1 MKVSKTR
8 TRGSYIW
15 FRLFLSF
22 IFVLFLA
29 GGIYSGSLFYFTV
42 KDIVAHAQIPSFR
55 SLDFPIPP
63 ISNSNTESSG
73 GGGAD
78 QARDELRVWEKRER
92 VNILLLGIDKREGE
106 HGPWRTDTMI
116 LGTIDPQSKTA
127 GMLSLPR
134 DLWVPVPGY
143 GENRINSANFIGERD
158 KYPGGGPALAVKTV
172 EYNFGVPVHYYV
184 LVDFDGFEKIIDTI
198 GGIDVN
204 VERTLHDEQYPD
216 PSPDDPN
223 RVRTVHFD
231 AGLQHMDGKAALEY
245 ARSRKS
251 TSDFDRS
258 HRQIQIILAVREQA
272 LRLNLIPRVPDLM
285 VTLADTVQTD
295 LQPGNII
302 TLARWADEIEQENLT
317 SLVIDYTMTVEHV
330 TPSGAWV
337 LLPIR
342 EKIRPAVEELFT
354 SPAPAPPPSP
364 SPQPQVVPIEQIDRL
379 AQEGAKIVVQNGT
392 PTANLAAQT
401 AAFLKEQGYHVV
413 EFSNADR
420 FDYPQ
425 SIIIDYTGKEY
436 TIQSLA
442 VLFNVISENIR
453 RSPNLKSEV
462 DIRLIVGQDFTLP
475 SPP

>member
-1 MKVSKTR
+1 MKSPR
-8 TRGSYIW
+8 TRRRGPYIW
-15 FRLFLSF
+15 LRLFLSF

-29 GGIYSGSLFYFTV
+29 GGVYSGSLFYFTV
-42 KDIVAHAQIPSFR
+42 KDIVAHAQIPS
-55 SLDFPIPP
+55 LPNLHLPIPD
-63 ISNSNTESSG
+63 ISG
-73 GGGAD
+73 GREGSGEEVVTRED
-78 QARDELRVWEKRER
+78 LPVWEEKER
-92 VNILLLGIDKREGE
+92 VNILLLGTDKREGE

-116 LGTIDPQSKTA
+116 LGTIDPQGKTA
-127 GMLSLPR
+127 GMLSIPR

-143 GENRINSANFIGERD
+143 DENRINSANFIGDRD
-158 KYPGGGPALAVKTV
+158 KYPGGGPALAMKTV

-216 PSPDDPN
+216 PSPDNPN
-223 RVRTVHFD
+223 RVRTIHFE

-258 HRQIQIILAVREQA
+258 HRQMQIILAVREQA
-272 LRLNLIPRVPDLM
+272 LRLNLIPRVPELI
-285 VTLADTVQTD
+285 VTLADTVQTS

-302 TLARWADEIEQENLT
+302 TLARWAGEIERE
-317 SLVIDYTMTVEHV
+317 SLRSVVIDYNMTVEHV
-330 TPSGAWV
+330 TPTGAWV

-354 SPAPAPPPSP
+354 SPTPPPP
-364 SPQPQVVPIEQIDRL
+364 PQPQVVQVEQTNRL

-392 PTANLAAQT
+392 PTGNLAAQT

-413 EFSNADR
+413 EFSDADR
-420 FDYPQ
+420 FDYTQ

-442 VLFNVISENIR
+442 VLFKVTPENIR

-475 SPP
+475 SSP

>member
-1 MKVSKTR
+1 MKGPR
-8 TRGSYIW
+8 TRRRGFYIW
-15 FRLFLSF
+15 FRLFLSL

-29 GGIYSGSLFYFTV
+29 GGVYSGSLFYFTV
-42 KDIVAHAQIPSFR
+42 KDIVAHAQIPS
-55 SLDFPIPP
+55 LPNLHLPIPA
-63 ISNSNTESSG
+63 ISG
-73 GGGAD
+73 GSEGSSEEVVSRLD
-78 QARDELRVWEKRER
+78 LPDWDKKER
-92 VNILLLGIDKREGE
+92 VTILLLGVDKREGE
-106 HGPWRTDTMI
+106 HGPWRTDTII
-116 LGTIDPQSKTA
+116 LGTIDPESKTA
-127 GMLSLPR
+127 GMLSIPR
-134 DLWVPVPGY
+134 DLWISIPGY
-143 GENRINSANFIGERD
+143 GENRINSANFIGDRD
-158 KYPGGGPALAVKTV
+158 KYPGGGPALAKKAV

-184 LVDFDGFEKIIDTI
+184 LLDFDGFEKIIDTI

-204 VERTLHDEQYPD
+204 VERTLHDEKYPD

-223 RVRTVHFD
+223 RVRTIHFE

-258 HRQIQIILAVREQA
+258 HRQMQIIMAVREQA
-272 LRLNLIPRVPDLM
+272 LRLNLIPRVPELM

-302 TLARWADEIEQENLT
+302 TLARLAGEIERENLKPV
-317 SLVIDYTMTVEHV
+317 VIDYNMTVEHV
-330 TPSGAWV
+330 TPDGAWV

-342 EKIRPAVEELFT
+342 EKIRPVVEELFT
-354 SPAPAPPPSP
+354 SPTPPPP
-364 SPQPQVVPIEQIDRL
+364 PTPEVVPVEQINRL

-401 AAFLKEQGYHVV
+401 ATFLKEQGYHVV

-442 VLFNVISENIR
+442 VLFNVTPENIR
-453 RSPNLKSEV
+453 PSPNLKSEV

-475 SPP
+475 PSP

>member
-1 MKVSKTR
+1 MKSPRTR
-8 TRGSYIW
+8 RRGSYILSR
-15 FRLFLSF
+15 FFLSL

-29 GGIYSGSLFYFTV
+29 GGVYSGSLFYFTV
-42 KDIVAHAQIPSFR
+42 KDIVAHAQIPS
-55 SLDFPIPP
+55 LPNLHLPIPP
-63 ISNSNTESSG
+63 ISGGSEGSG
-73 GGGAD
+73 EGVVRE
-78 QARDELRVWEKRER
+78 RDLPVWEKKER
-92 VNILLLGIDKREGE
+92 VNILLLGVDKREGE
-106 HGPWRTDTMI
+106 HGPWRTDTII
-116 LGTIDPQSKTA
+116 LGTIDPKSKTA
-127 GMLSLPR
+127 GMLSIPR

-143 GENRINSANFIGERD
+143 GENRLNSANFIGDRD
-158 KYPGGGPALAVKTV
+158 KYPGGGPALAMKTV

-204 VERTLHDEQYPD
+204 VERTLHDEKYPD

-223 RVRTVHFD
+223 RVKTIHFE
-231 AGLQHMDGKAALEY
+231 AGLQHMGGKAALEY

-258 HRQIQIILAVREQA
+258 RRQMQIVLAVREQA
-272 LRLNLIPRVPDLM
+272 LRLNLIPRVPELM

-302 TLARWADEIEQENLT
+302 TLARLAGEIEQENLK
-317 SLVIDYTMTVEHV
+317 SAVIDYNMTVEHV
-330 TPSGAWV
+330 TPNGAWV

-354 SPAPAPPPSP
+354 SPTPPSPP
-364 SPQPQVVPIEQIDRL
+364 SPQPQEVPVEQIDRL

-392 PTANLAAQT
+392 PTANLDAQT
-401 AAFLKEQGYHVV
+401 AAFLKKQGYHVV

-442 VLFNVISENIR
+442 VLFNVTPENIR

-462 DIRLIVGQDFTLP
+462 DIRLIVGQDFVLP
-475 SPP
+475 SSP

>member
-1 MKVSKTR
+1 MKGPR
-8 TRGSYIW
+8 TRRRGPYIW
-15 FRLFLSF
+15 FRIFLSL

-29 GGIYSGSLFYFTV
+29 GGVYSGSLFYFTV
-42 KDIVAHAQIPSFR
+42 KDIVAHAQIPS
-55 SLDFPIPP
+55 LPNLHLPIPA
-63 ISNSNTESSG
+63 ISG
-73 GGGAD
+73 GSEGSGTETVSRID
-78 QARDELRVWEKRER
+78 LPDWEKKER
-92 VNILLLGIDKREGE
+92 VTILLLGVDKREGE

-116 LGTIDPQSKTA
+116 LGTIDPESKTA
-127 GMLSLPR
+127 GMLSIPR
-134 DLWVPVPGY
+134 DLWVPIPGS
-143 GENRINSANFIGERD
+143 GESRINSANFIGDRD
-158 KYPGGGPALAVKTV
+158 KYPGGGPALAKKTV

-184 LVDFDGFEKIIDTI
+184 LLDFDGFEKIIDTI
-198 GGIDVN
+198 GGIDIN

-223 RVRTVHFD
+223 RVRTIHFE

-245 ARSRKS
+245 ARSRLS

-258 HRQIQIILAVREQA
+258 HRQMQIILAVREQA
-272 LRLNLIPRVPDLM
+272 LRLNLIPRVPELM
-285 VTLADTVQTD
+285 VTLADIVQTD

-302 TLARWADEIEQENLT
+302 TLARLAGEIEQENLK
-317 SLVIDYTMTVEHV
+317 SAIIDYTMTVEYV
-330 TPSGAWV
+330 TPSGAQV

-342 EKIRPAVEELFT
+342 EKIRPVVEELFT
-354 SPAPAPPPSP
+354 SPAPASP
-364 SPQPQVVPIEQIDRL
+364 TPPQPQVVPVEQIDRL

-392 PTANLAAQT
+392 PTGNLAART

-413 EFSNADR
+413 EFSDADR

-442 VLFNVISENIR
+442 VLFNVTPENIR

-462 DIRLIVGQDFTLP
+462 DIRLIVGQDFVLP
-475 SPP
+475 SSP

>member
-1 MKVSKTR
+1 MKGPR
-8 TRGSYIW
+8 TRRRGPYIW
-15 FRLFLSF
+15 SKLFLGL

-29 GGIYSGSLFYFTV
+29 GGVYSGSLFYFTV
-42 KDIVAHAQIPSFR
+42 KDIVAHAQIPS
-55 SLDFPIPP
+55 LPNLHLPIPA
-63 ISNSNTESSG
+63 ISVGSEG
-73 GGGAD
+73 GG
-78 QARDELRVWEKRER
+78 EEVVPRVDLPDWEKKER
-92 VNILLLGIDKREGE
+92 VTILLLGVDKREGE
-106 HGPWRTDTMI
+106 HGPWRTDTVI
-116 LGTIDPQSKTA
+116 LGTIDPESKTA
-127 GMLSLPR
+127 GMLSIPR
-134 DLWVPVPGY
+134 DLWVPIPGY
-143 GENRINSANFIGERD
+143 GENRINSANFIGDRD
-158 KYPGGGPALAVKTV
+158 KYPGGGPAVARKTV

-184 LVDFDGFEKIIDTI
+184 LLDFDGFEEIIDTI

-204 VERTLHDEQYPD
+204 VERILHDEKYPD

-223 RVRTVHFD
+223 RVKTVHFE

-258 HRQIQIILAVREQA
+258 HRQMQIILAVREQA
-272 LRLNLIPRVPDLM
+272 LRLNLIPRVPELM
-285 VTLADTVQTD
+285 VMLADTVQTD

-302 TLARWADEIEQENLT
+302 TLARLAGEIEQENLE
-317 SLVIDYTMTVEHV
+317 SVVIDHNMTVPHI
-330 TPSGAWV
+330 TPNGAWV

-342 EKIRPAVEELFT
+342 EKIRPMVEGLFT
-354 SPAPAPPPSP
+354 SPTPAPPPTP
-364 SPQPQVVPIEQIDRL
+364 LPQPQAVPVEQINRL

-420 FDYPQ
+420 FDYSQ

-436 TIQSLA
+436 TIQSLIT
-442 VLFNVISENIR
+442 LFSVTPENIR

-475 SPP
+475 SSP

>member
-1 MKVSKTR
+1 MKAPR
-8 TRGSYIW
+8 TRRQGPYIW
-15 FRLFLSF
+15 FRLFLSL

-29 GGIYSGSLFYFTV
+29 GGVYSGSLFYFTV
-42 KDIVAHAQIPSFR
+42 KDIVAHAQIPS
-55 SLDFPIPP
+55 LPNLHLPIPAV
-63 ISNSNTESSG
+63 SSSSESGS
-73 GGGAD
+73 
-78 QARDELRVWEKRER
+78 EPTVVRVDLPDWEKKER

-116 LGTIDPQSKTA
+116 LGTIDPESKTA
-127 GMLSLPR
+127 GMLSIPR
-134 DLWVPVPGY
+134 DLWVPIPGY
-143 GENRINSANFIGERD
+143 GESRINSANFIGDRD
-158 KYPGGGPALAVKTV
+158 KYPGGGPALAMKTV
-172 EYNFGVPVHYYV
+172 EYNFGVPVHYYI

-223 RVRTVHFD
+223 RVKTVHFE
-231 AGLQHMDGKAALEY
+231 AGLQHMDGKTALEY

-258 HRQIQIILAVREQA
+258 HRQMQIIMAVREQA
-272 LRLNLIPRVPDLM
+272 LRLNLIPRVPELM
-285 VTLADTVQTD
+285 VTLADAVQTD
-295 LQPGNII
+295 LQPSNII
-302 TLARWADEIEQENLT
+302 TLARLAGEIEPENIK
-317 SLVIDYTMTVEHV
+317 SVVIDHTMTIEHI
-330 TPSGAWV
+330 TPNGAWV

-342 EKIRPAVEELFT
+342 EKIRPVVEELFT
-354 SPAPAPPPSP
+354 SPTPPAPPT
-364 SPQPQVVPIEQIDRL
+364 PQPQVVPAEQVNRL

-413 EFSNADR
+413 EFSDADR

-442 VLFNVISENIR
+442 ELFNVTSENIR
-453 RSPNLKSEV
+453 RSPNLKSEI
-462 DIRLIVGQDFTLP
+462 DIRLIIGQDFILP
-475 SPP
+475 TSP

>member
-1 MKVSKTR
+1 MKDPGTKK
-8 TRGSYIW
+8 RGPYIW
-15 FRLFLSF
+15 FRLFLGL

-29 GGIYSGSLFYFTV
+29 GGVYSGSLFYFTV
-42 KDIVAHAQIPSFR
+42 KDIVAHAQIPS
-55 SLDFPIPP
+55 LPNLHLPIPA
-63 ISNSNTESSG
+63 ISGGTESSSEG
-73 GGGAD
+73 VVPRAD
-78 QARDELRVWEKRER
+78 LPDWEKKER
-92 VNILLLGIDKREGE
+92 VTVLLLGVDKREGE

-116 LGTIDPQSKTA
+116 LGTIDPESKTA
-127 GMLSLPR
+127 GMLSIPR
-134 DLWVPVPGY
+134 DLWVPIPGY
-143 GENRINSANFIGERD
+143 GENRINSANFIGDRD
-158 KYPGGGPALAVKTV
+158 KYPGGGPALAKKAV
-172 EYNFGVPVHYYV
+172 EYNFGVSVHYYV
-184 LVDFDGFEKIIDTI
+184 LVDFDGFEKIMDTI

-204 VERTLHDEQYPD
+204 VERTLHDEKYPD

-223 RVRTVHFD
+223 RVKTIHFD

-258 HRQIQIILAVREQA
+258 NRQMQIILAVREQA
-272 LRLNLIPRVPDLM
+272 LRLNLIPRVPELM
-285 VTLADTVQTD
+285 VMLADTVQTD

-302 TLARWADEIEQENLT
+302 TLARLTGEIEQENIK
-317 SLVIDYTMTVEHV
+317 SVVIGPNMTVEHV
-330 TPSGAWV
+330 TPNGAWV

-354 SPAPAPPPSP
+354 SPMPTPSP
-364 SPQPQVVPIEQIDRL
+364 PPQPQTAPVEQINRL

-401 AAFLKEQGYHVV
+401 AAFLKEKGYHVV

-436 TIQSLA
+436 TIQNLA
-442 VLFNVISENIR
+442 VLFNVPPDNIR
-453 RSPNLKSEV
+453 RSPNLKSEI
-462 DIRLIVGQDFTLP
+462 DIRLIIGQDFTLP

>member
-1 MKVSKTR
+1 MKGPR
-8 TRGSYIW
+8 TRRRGAYIW

-29 GGIYSGSLFYFTV
+29 GGVYSGSLFYFTV
-42 KDIVAHAQIPSFR
+42 KDIVAHAQIPS
-55 SLDFPIPP
+55 LPNLHLPIPA
-63 ISNSNTESSG
+63 ISSG
-73 GGGAD
+73 GEGSGG
-78 QARDELRVWEKRER
+78 EVMPRVDLPDWEKKER
-92 VNILLLGIDKREGE
+92 VTILLLGVDKREGE

-116 LGTIDPQSKTA
+116 LGTIDPESKTA
-127 GMLSLPR
+127 GMLSIPR
-134 DLWVPVPGY
+134 DLWMPIPGY
-143 GENRINSANFIGERD
+143 GENRINSANFIGDRD
-158 KYPGGGPALAVKTV
+158 KYPGGGPALAKKTV

-184 LVDFDGFEKIIDTI
+184 LLDFDGFEKIIDTI

-223 RVRTVHFD
+223 RVRTIHFE
-231 AGLQHMDGKAALEY
+231 AGLQHMGGKAALEY
-245 ARSRKS
+245 ARSRRS

-258 HRQIQIILAVREQA
+258 HRQVQIIMAVREQA
-272 LRLNLIPRVPDLM
+272 LRLNLIPRVPELM
-285 VTLADTVQTD
+285 VTLADIVQTD

-302 TLARWADEIEQENLT
+302 TLARLAGEIEQENLN
-317 SLVIDYTMTVEHV
+317 SVVIDYNMTVEHV
-330 TPSGAWV
+330 TPTGAWV

-342 EKIRPAVEELFT
+342 EKIRPVVEELFT
-354 SPAPAPPPSP
+354 SPTSAPPPLP
-364 SPQPQVVPIEQIDRL
+364 EEVVPVEQINRL

-392 PTANLAAQT
+392 PTGNLAAQT

-413 EFSNADR
+413 EFSDADR
-420 FDYPQ
+420 FDYSQ

-442 VLFNVISENIR
+442 VLFNVTPENIR

-475 SPP
+475 SSP

>member
-1 MKVSKTR
+1 LS
-8 TRGSYIW
+8 
-15 FRLFLSF
+15 RLFLSL

-29 GGIYSGSLFYFTV
+29 GGVYSGSLFYFTV
-42 KDIVAHAQIPSFR
+42 KDIVAHAQIPS
-55 SLDFPIPP
+55 LPNLHLPIPA
-63 ISNSNTESSG
+63 ISG
-73 GGGAD
+73 GSEGSGEEVMPRAD
-78 QARDELRVWEKRER
+78 LPEWEKKER
-92 VNILLLGIDKREGE
+92 VTILLLGVDKREGE

-127 GMLSLPR
+127 GMLSIPR

-143 GENRINSANFIGERD
+143 GDNRINSANFVGDRD

-172 EYNFGVPVHYYV
+172 EYNFGVSVHYYV
-184 LVDFDGFEKIIDTI
+184 LLDFDGFEKIIDTI

-204 VERTLHDEQYPD
+204 VERTLHDEKYPD
-216 PSPDDPN
+216 PSLDDPN
-223 RVRTVHFD
+223 RVKTIHFE

-258 HRQIQIILAVREQA
+258 RRQMQIILAVREQA
-272 LRLNLIPRVPDLM
+272 LRLNLIPRVPELM

-302 TLARWADEIEQENLT
+302 TLARLAGEIDQE
-317 SLVIDYTMTVEHV
+317 SLKSAVIDYNMTVEHI
-330 TPSGAWV
+330 TPNGAWV

-354 SPAPAPPPSP
+354 SPTPPSPP
-364 SPQPQVVPIEQIDRL
+364 SPQPQEVPVEQLDRL

-392 PTANLAAQT
+392 PTANLDAQT

-442 VLFNVISENIR
+442 VLFNVTPENIR

-462 DIRLIVGQDFTLP
+462 DIRLIVGQDFVLLS
-475 SPP
+475 SP

>member
-1 MKVSKTR
+1 MKGPRTR
-8 TRGSYIW
+8 RRGSYIW
-15 FRLFLSF
+15 LRLFLSF

-29 GGIYSGSLFYFTV
+29 GGVYSGSLFYFTV
-42 KDIVAHAQIPSFR
+42 KDIVAHAQIPS
-55 SLDFPIPP
+55 LPNLHLPIPD
-63 ISNSNTESSG
+63 ISG
-73 GGGAD
+73 GGEGSGEEVVTKILPD
-78 QARDELRVWEKRER
+78 WKEKER
-92 VNILLLGIDKREGE
+92 VNILLLGTDKREGE

-116 LGTIDPQSKTA
+116 LGTIDPESKTA
-127 GMLSLPR
+127 GMLSIPR

-143 GENRINSANFIGERD
+143 DENRINSANFIGDRD
-158 KYPGGGPALAVKTV
+158 KYPGGGPALAIKTV

-204 VERTLHDEQYPD
+204 VERSLHDEQYPD
-216 PSPDDPN
+216 PSPDNPN
-223 RVRTVHFD
+223 RVRTVHFE

-258 HRQIQIILAVREQA
+258 HRQMQIILAVREQA
-272 LRLNLIPRVPDLM
+272 LRLNLIPRVPELI
-285 VTLADTVQTD
+285 VTLADTVQTS

-302 TLARWADEIEQENLT
+302 TLARWAGEIERE
-317 SLVIDYTMTVEHV
+317 SLRSVVIDYNMTVEHV
-330 TPSGAWV
+330 TPTGAWV

-354 SPAPAPPPSP
+354 SPTPPPP
-364 SPQPQVVPIEQIDRL
+364 PQPQVVPVEQTNRL

-392 PTANLAAQT
+392 PTGNLAAQT

-413 EFSNADR
+413 EFSDADR
-420 FDYPQ
+420 FDYTQ

-442 VLFNVISENIR
+442 VLFNVTPENIR

-475 SPP
+475 SSP

>member
-1 MKVSKTR
+1 MKSPR
-8 TRGSYIW
+8 TRRRGSHIW
-15 FRLFLSF
+15 FRLLLSL
-22 IFVLFLA
+22 IFVLFLV
-29 GGIYSGSLFYFTV
+29 GGVYSGSLFYFTV
-42 KDIVAHAQIPSFR
+42 KDIVAHAQIPS
-55 SLDFPIPP
+55 LPNLHLPIPA
-63 ISNSNTESSG
+63 ISG
-73 GGGAD
+73 GSEGSGEAVAPRID
-78 QARDELRVWEKRER
+78 LPVWEKQER
-92 VNILLLGIDKREGE
+92 VNILLLGVDKREGE

-116 LGTIDPQSKTA
+116 LGTVDPQSKTA
-127 GMLSLPR
+127 GMLSIPR
-134 DLWVPVPGY
+134 DLWVPIPGS
-143 GENRINSANFIGERD
+143 GESRINSANFIGDRD
-158 KYPGGGPALAVKTV
+158 KYPGGGPALAMKTV
-172 EYNFGVPVHYYV
+172 EYNLGVPVHYYV

-204 VERTLHDEQYPD
+204 VERTLHDEMYPD

-223 RVRTVHFD
+223 RVRTIHFET
-231 AGLQHMDGKAALEY
+231 GLQHMDGKAALEY
-245 ARSRKS
+245 ARSRLS

-258 HRQIQIILAVREQA
+258 HRQMQIILAVREKA
-272 LRLNLIPRVPDLM
+272 LRLNLIPRVPELM
-285 VTLADTVQTD
+285 VTMADIVQTD

-302 TLARWADEIEQENLT
+302 TLARLGGEIEGENLQ
-317 SLVIDYTMTVEHV
+317 SAVIDHTMTVEHV
-330 TPSGAWV
+330 TPSGAQV

-342 EKIRPAVEELFT
+342 EKIRPVVEELFT
-354 SPAPAPPPSP
+354 SPTPPTPP
-364 SPQPQVVPIEQIDRL
+364 TAQPEIVTVEEISRL

-442 VLFNVISENIR
+442 VLFNVTPENIR
-453 RSPNLKSEV
+453 RSLNLKSEV

-475 SPP
+475 SSP

>member
-1 MKVSKTR
+1 MKSPRTR
-8 TRGSYIW
+8 RRGSYTW

-29 GGIYSGSLFYFTV
+29 GGVYSGSLFYFTV
-42 KDIVAHAQIPSFR
+42 KDIVAHAQIPS
-55 SLDFPIPP
+55 LPNLHLPIPA
-63 ISNSNTESSG
+63 ISG
-73 GGGAD
+73 GGESSSGEVTPRID
-78 QARDELRVWEKRER
+78 LPEWEKKER
-92 VNILLLGIDKREGE
+92 VTILLLGVDKREGE
-106 HGPWRTDTMI
+106 HGPWRTDTII

-127 GMLSLPR
+127 GMLSIPR
-134 DLWVPVPGY
+134 DLWVPIPGY
-143 GENRINSANFIGERD
+143 DENRINSANFIGDRD

-184 LVDFDGFEKIIDTI
+184 LLDFEGFEKIIDTI
-198 GGIDVN
+198 GGVDVN

-216 PSPDDPN
+216 PSPDNPD
-223 RVRTVHFD
+223 RVKTIHFD
-231 AGLQHMDGKAALEY
+231 VGWQHMDGKSALEY

-258 HRQIQIILAVREQA
+258 HRQMQIILAVREQA
-272 LRLNLIPRVPDLM
+272 LRLNLIPRIPELM

-302 TLARWADEIEQENLT
+302 TLARWAGEIEPD
-317 SLVIDYTMTVEHV
+317 SIKSVVIDSNMTVEHI
-330 TPSGAWV
+330 TPTGAWV

-342 EKIRPAVEELFT
+342 EKIRPAVEGLFT
-354 SPAPAPPPSP
+354 SPAALPPAP
-364 SPQPQVVPIEQIDRL
+364 SPQPQAVPVEQINRL

-392 PTANLAAQT
+392 PTGNLAAQT
-401 AAFLKEQGYHVV
+401 ATFLKKQGYHVV

-420 FDYPQ
+420 FDYSQ

-442 VLFNVISENIR
+442 ALFNVTPENIR

-462 DIRLIVGQDFTLP
+462 DIRLIIGQDFVLP
-475 SPP
+475 SSP

>member
-1 MKVSKTR
+1 MKSPR
-8 TRGSYIW
+8 TRRRGSHIW
-15 FRLFLSF
+15 FRLLLSL
-22 IFVLFLA
+22 IFVLFLV
-29 GGIYSGSLFYFTV
+29 GGVYSGSLFYFTV
-42 KDIVAHAQIPSFR
+42 KDIVAHAQIPS
-55 SLDFPIPP
+55 LPNLHLPIPA
-63 ISNSNTESSG
+63 ISG
-73 GGGAD
+73 GSEGSGEAVAPRID
-78 QARDELRVWEKRER
+78 LPVWEKQER
-92 VNILLLGIDKREGE
+92 VNILLLGVDKREGE

-116 LGTIDPQSKTA
+116 LGTVDPQSKTA
-127 GMLSLPR
+127 GMLSIPR
-134 DLWVPVPGY
+134 DLWVPIPGS
-143 GENRINSANFIGERD
+143 GESRINSANFIGDRD
-158 KYPGGGPALAVKTV
+158 KYPGGGPALAMKTV
-172 EYNFGVPVHYYV
+172 EYNLGVPVHYYV

-204 VERTLHDEQYPD
+204 VERTLHDEMYPD

-223 RVRTVHFD
+223 RVRTIHFET
-231 AGLQHMDGKAALEY
+231 GLQHMDGKAALEY
-245 ARSRKS
+245 ARSRLS

-258 HRQIQIILAVREQA
+258 HRQMQIILAVREKA
-272 LRLNLIPRVPDLM
+272 LRLNLIPRVPELM
-285 VTLADTVQTD
+285 VTLADIVQTD

-302 TLARWADEIEQENLT
+302 TLARLGGEIEGENLQ
-317 SLVIDYTMTVEHV
+317 SAVIDHTMTVEHV
-330 TPSGAWV
+330 TPSGAQV

-342 EKIRPAVEELFT
+342 EKIRPVVEELFT
-354 SPAPAPPPSP
+354 SPTPPTPP
-364 SPQPQVVPIEQIDRL
+364 TAQPEIVTVEEISRL

-442 VLFNVISENIR
+442 VLFNVTPENIR
-453 RSPNLKSEV
+453 RSLNLKSEV

-475 SPP
+475 SSP

>member
-1 MKVSKTR
+1 MKGRKTR
-8 TRGSYIW
+8 RRGPYIW
-15 FRLFLSF
+15 SRLFLSL

-29 GGIYSGSLFYFTV
+29 GGVYSGSLFYFTV
-42 KDIVAHAQIPSFR
+42 KDIVAHAQIPS
-55 SLDFPIPP
+55 LPNLHLPIPAV
-63 ISNSNTESSG
+63 SG
-73 GGGAD
+73 GSSEGSG
-78 QARDELRVWEKRER
+78 EEVVPRVDLPDWEKKER
-92 VNILLLGIDKREGE
+92 VTILLLGVDKREGE
-106 HGPWRTDTMI
+106 HGPWRTDTVI
-116 LGTIDPQSKTA
+116 LGTIDPESKTA
-127 GMLSLPR
+127 GMLSIPR
-134 DLWVPVPGY
+134 DLWVPIPGY
-143 GENRINSANFIGERD
+143 GENRINSANFIGDRD
-158 KYPGGGPALAVKTV
+158 KYPGGGPALAQKTV

-204 VERTLHDEQYPD
+204 VERTLHDEKYPD

-223 RVRTVHFD
+223 RVKTVHFD

-258 HRQIQIILAVREQA
+258 HRQMQIIMAVREQA
-272 LRLNLIPRVPDLM
+272 LRLNLIPRVPELM

-302 TLARWADEIEQENLT
+302 TLARLAGEIEQENLK
-317 SLVIDYTMTVEHV
+317 SVVIDYNMTVEHV
-330 TPSGAWV
+330 TPNGAWV

-342 EKIRPAVEELFT
+342 EKIRPMVEELFT
-354 SPAPAPPPSP
+354 SPVPTPPPPPTS
-364 SPQPQVVPIEQIDRL
+364 QPQAVPVEQINRL

-420 FDYPQ
+420 FDYSQ

-442 VLFNVISENIR
+442 VLFNVTPENIR

-462 DIRLIVGQDFTLP
+462 DIRLIIGQDFTFP
-475 SPP
+475 SSP

>member
-1 MKVSKTR
+1 MKSPR
-8 TRGSYIW
+8 TRRRGSHIW
-15 FRLFLSF
+15 FRLLLSL
-22 IFVLFLA
+22 IFVLFLV
-29 GGIYSGSLFYFTV
+29 GGVYSGSLFYFTV
-42 KDIVAHAQIPSFR
+42 KDIVAHAQIPS
-55 SLDFPIPP
+55 LPNLHLPIPA
-63 ISNSNTESSG
+63 ISG
-73 GGGAD
+73 GSEGSGEAVAPRID
-78 QARDELRVWEKRER
+78 LPVWEKQER
-92 VNILLLGIDKREGE
+92 VNILLLGVDKREGE

-116 LGTIDPQSKTA
+116 LGTVDPQSKTA
-127 GMLSLPR
+127 GMLSIPR
-134 DLWVPVPGY
+134 DLWVPIPGS
-143 GENRINSANFIGERD
+143 GESRINSANFIGDRD
-158 KYPGGGPALAVKTV
+158 KYPGGGPALAMKTV
-172 EYNFGVPVHYYV
+172 EYNLGVPVHYYV

-204 VERTLHDEQYPD
+204 VERTLHDERYPD

-223 RVRTVHFD
+223 RVRTIHFE

-245 ARSRKS
+245 ARSRLS

-258 HRQIQIILAVREQA
+258 HRQMQIILAVREKA
-272 LRLNLIPRVPDLM
+272 LRLNLIPRVPELM
-285 VTLADTVQTD
+285 VTLADIVQTD

-302 TLARWADEIEQENLT
+302 TLARLGGEIEQENLK
-317 SLVIDYTMTVEHV
+317 SAVIDHTMTVEHV
-330 TPSGAWV
+330 TPSGAQV

-342 EKIRPAVEELFT
+342 EKIRPVVEELFT
-354 SPAPAPPPSP
+354 SPTPPTSP
-364 SPQPQVVPIEQIDRL
+364 TAQPEIVTVEEINRL

-413 EFSNADR
+413 EFSDADR

-442 VLFNVISENIR
+442 VLFNVTPENIR
-453 RSPNLKSEV
+453 RSLNLKSEV

-475 SPP
+475 SSP

>member
-1 MKVSKTR
+1 MKGSKAR
-8 TRGSYIW
+8 RQGSYVW
-15 FRLFLSF
+15 SKLFLSLV
-22 IFVLFLA
+22 FVLFLA
-29 GGIYSGSLFYFTV
+29 GGVYSGSLFYFTV
-42 KDIVAHAQIPSFR
+42 KDIVAHAQIPSLPNLHF
-55 SLDFPIPP
+55 DIPA
-63 ISNSNTESSG
+63 ISGSSESSSEEVVPRP
-73 GGGAD
+73 D
-78 QARDELRVWEKRER
+78 LPVWEKKER

-106 HGPWRTDTMI
+106 HGPWRTDTVI

-127 GMLSLPR
+127 GMLSIPR
-134 DLWVPVPGY
+134 DLWVPIPGY
-143 GENRINSANFIGERD
+143 GENRINSANFIGDRD
-158 KYPGGGPALAVKTV
+158 RYPGGGPALAVKTL
-172 EYNFGVPVHYYV
+172 EYNFGVSVHYYV
-184 LVDFDGFEKIIDTI
+184 LIDFDGFEKIIDTI
-198 GGIDVN
+198 GGVDVN
-204 VERTLHDEQYPD
+204 VERTLHDERYPD

-223 RVRTVHFD
+223 RVKTVHFE

-258 HRQIQIILAVREQA
+258 HRQMQIILAVREQA
-272 LRLNLIPRVPDLM
+272 LRLNLIPRVPELM

-302 TLARWADEIEQENLT
+302 TLARWADEIEQENIK
-317 SLVIDYTMTVEHV
+317 SVVIDPNMTVEHV
-330 TPSGAWV
+330 TPNGAWV

-342 EKIRPAVEELFT
+342 ERIRPVVEELFT
-354 SPAPAPPPSP
+354 SPMPTPPPAP
-364 SPQPQVVPIEQIDRL
+364 SPQPQVIPVEQINRL

-413 EFSNADR
+413 EFSDADR
-420 FDYPQ
+420 FDYSQ

-442 VLFNVISENIR
+442 VLFNVTPENIR

-475 SPP
+475 SSP